1 MIKSKN
7 ASWIHNITKTP
18 TLEENTDYDKL
29 MREHVKVKN
38 NKLFLKNYYKNK
50 DGFLEKNN
58 SRTKKTVKSLLN

>member
-29 MREHVKVKN
+29 MREYVKVKN
-38 NKLFLKNYYKNK
+38 NKL
-50 DGFLEKNN
+50 
-58 SRTKKTVKSLLN
+58 LLII

>member
-29 MREHVKVKN
+29 MREYVKVKN
-38 NKLFLKNYYKNK
+38 NKLLLIILKN
-50 DGFLEKNN
+50 
-58 SRTKKTVKSLLN
+58 KTFSLK